1 MSKVN
6 SLYFLVNSMTRS
18 ERKAFMHNSKRPGK
32 VPEYLKLYKLI
43 EQDKGSG
50 VDTLK
55 LRFLSICPGGA
66 YESTVKYLFKVILET
81 ILELRKEQ
89 DVDFSLMNGIMKA
102 KILFEKSLF
111 EECFA
116 LLKWVIGESK
126 RLENFYTLLLAS
138 RLEIEYL
145 LELNFPALDEKKL
158 LSKHIRISK
167 TLRAIMK
174 INDQSSIYELLK
186 HRLIYKGNVRSQE
199 QKNELNDLVV
209 SEISILSSTSPE
221 NFEIN
226 KLHQL
231 FQANYLISVG
241 DYKSAFRSFSEL
253 NRLFEN
259 NKHLW
264 NNPPIYYLQTVE
276 GVLDSLRGIRN
287 YEGMNY
293 FVGQLEKLESPSIN
307 FSANVNSLIFL
318 YKLYPK
324 LDRGDFT
331 DSLDHLNKGMK
342 TIYTKMKLLSLTRQA
357 ELYLYAALV
366 YFTNRKYREAHSYL
380 KNIIIEGKEFSYL
393 PLYRTIRLTNLMI
406 LYELKD
412 FDLIEYEARS
422 IKRGIRKM
430 EKGYLLEK
438 AMLRFINSR
447 NAVQINEKKDGL
459 WKKIIKDLDF
469 LSQDVFEGQVL
480 KIFEF
485 TAWIKSKITKEA
497 LSEILKSK
505 HIHE

>member
-18 ERKAFMHNSKRPGK
+18 ERKAFNLNTKRLRMT
-32 VPEYLKLYKLI
+32 PEYLTLYQLI
-43 EQDKGSG
+43 EENSG
-50 VDTLK
+50 AGVEAIK
-55 LRFLSICPGGA
+55 EKFLSLRPGVSYDA
-66 YESTVKYLFKVILET
+66 TAKYLFKIILNT
-81 ILELRKEQ
+81 ILALRKEK
-89 DVDFSLMNGIMKA
+89 DSDFTLMNGIMKT

-126 RLENFYTLLLAS
+126 RLENYYTLLLAS

-145 LELNFPALDEKKL
+145 LELNFPSMDEKKL
-158 LSKHIRISK
+158 LSKHLRISK

-199 QKNELNDLVV
+199 QKSELNDLVV
-209 SEISILSSTSPE
+209 SEISIISSSSLE

-253 NRLFEN
+253 NHLFEDN
-259 NKHLW
+259 MHLW

-287 YEGMNY
+287 YKGMNY

-318 YKLYPK
+318 YNLFPK
-324 LDRGDFT
+324 LDRGEFK
-331 DSLDHLNKGMK
+331 DSLEHLKEGMK

-366 YFTNRKYREAHSYL
+366 YFTNRKYREAYSYL
-380 KNIIIEGKEFSYL
+380 KNIILEGKEFSYL

-422 IKRGIRKM
+422 IKREMKKM
-430 EKGYLLEK
+430 EKGYLIEK
-438 AMLRFINSR
+438 SMLRFINSHNSLRIEEKR
-447 NAVQINEKKDGL
+447 NAL
-459 WKKIIKDLDF
+459 WLKIITDLDL
-469 LSQDVFEGQVL
+469 LSEDVFEGQVL

-497 LSEILKSK
+497 LSNILKTT
-505 HIHE
+505 HIET